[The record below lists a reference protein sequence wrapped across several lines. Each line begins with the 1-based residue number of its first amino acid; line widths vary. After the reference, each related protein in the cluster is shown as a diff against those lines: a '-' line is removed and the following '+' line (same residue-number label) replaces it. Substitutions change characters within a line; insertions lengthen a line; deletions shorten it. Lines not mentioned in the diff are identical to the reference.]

1 MEPTLTLAMVL
12 VVTSVLSVLAALLIA
27 GALDRGRRPGSAA
40 PLDRDAVFLIADG
53 VVVDA
58 NDRGTALLATLRD
71 RDLPGADGAAAPGG
85 PAGSLQRLVHHLG
98 PAFPDMAARL
108 SAQAGGDDWVLSA
121 SDGSGLALR
130 GSPID
135 GALRLVLTDA
145 APGPAGDD
153 TVLLDRFSWRALNDE
168 LQVLRRT
175 TDAAP
180 APAWRE
186 SADGQIV
193 WANGAYLRLLADVGA
208 SGPFAWPLPA
218 LFGAAPGRGGRHS
231 LAAGPGGRLRWFDLC
246 PIDEGAGRLV
256 FALPADDAQ
265 QAERARREFIQTLT
279 KTFASLPI
287 GLAVFDRTRRLQ
299 LFNPALTDL
308 TRLEPEFL
316 ASRPGLDGFLN
327 RMRDKRILP
336 EPRDYRTWSR
346 RLLDVETA
354 AAGAAFEETWTLPDG
369 RTFRVS
375 AAPHPDGALAFLI
388 EDVTSDMH
396 LKRSFRAEL
405 DTGRAALDMVDTGLA
420 VFSGTGDLVL
430 TNAAFDRL
438 WTLEGADTLAGVQFR
453 DAVANWRDVTLD
465 TGGDAGLWDRIA
477 ALGTGGAA
485 EQRIS
490 GEMRLPDGEVLLVEG
505 RAAAGGGVM
514 LGFRI
519 REQTL
524 DLPPVAAPLPAADTL
539 LRRARA

>member
-1 MEPTLTLAMVL
+1 MEPTLTLALVL

-27 GALDRGRRPGSAA
+27 SALDQRRARQAA
-40 PLDRDAVFLIADG
+40 GPACRDAVFLIADG
-53 VVVDA
+53 LMVDA

-71 RDLPGADGAAAPGG
+71 SDLRLAEGEADAGG
-85 PAGSLQRLVHHLG
+85 PAGSLTRLVRHLA
-98 PAFPDMAARL
+98 PAFPDLVARL
-108 SAQAGGDDWVLSA
+108 GPVTQGEEWTLKA
-121 SDGSGLALR
+121 SDSSGQILR
-130 GSPID
+130 GVAVG

-145 APGPAGDD
+145 EPESQADD

-186 SADGQIV
+186 GGDGKII
-193 WANGAYLRLLADVGA
+193 WANGAYLRLLADTGA
-208 SGPFAWPLPA
+208 AEPFVWPLPA
-218 LFGAAPGRGGRHS
+218 LFPASARAGRQS
-231 LAAGPGGRLRWFDLC
+231 LAIGPGGRHRWFDLC
-246 PIDEGAGRLV
+246 PVEEGAGRLV

-265 QAERARREFIQTLT
+265 QAERARREFVQTLT

-316 ASRPGLDGFLN
+316 ASRPGLEGFLN

-354 AAGAAFEETWTLPDG
+354 TNGAAFEESWALPDG

-388 EDVTSDMH
+388 EDVTSDTH

-405 DTGRAALDMVDTGLA
+405 DTGRAALDMVDMALS
-420 VFSGTGDLVL
+420 VFAGSGDLVL

-453 DAVANWRDVTLD
+453 DAVANWRDVMLE
-465 TGGDAGLWDRIA
+465 TGGDPGLWDRIG
-477 ALGTGGAA
+477 ALAEGSAPDGRVQGT
-485 EQRIS
+485 
-490 GEMRLPDGEVLLVEG
+490 MRLPDGEVLRVEARTG
-505 RAAAGGGVM
+505 VGGGVM
-514 LGFRI
+514 LGF
-519 REQTL
+519 QTAEPAL
-524 DLPPVAAPLPAADTL
+524 DLPSTPTREM